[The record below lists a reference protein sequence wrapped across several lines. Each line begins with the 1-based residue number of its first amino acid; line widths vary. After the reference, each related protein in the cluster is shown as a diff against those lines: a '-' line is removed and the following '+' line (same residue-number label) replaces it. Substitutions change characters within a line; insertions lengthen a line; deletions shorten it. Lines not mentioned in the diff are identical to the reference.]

1 MKFKRP
7 KILKNFQECFHDKRG
22 FLNPISFKD
31 LFDDKNFNP
40 LYQLMSYTKSKNTF
54 RGFHFQKPPSQQRK
68 MLLVHSGEILDIV
81 FPYDDPKKNSVEIFD
96 LQAGDMLM
104 IPNNFAHGFF
114 TKSSGVL
121 LQYFLDQEFSPKD
134 YTGLNGENYISE
146 LVSRD
151 DIIISENDKNLPEIN
166 FD

>member
-1 MKFKRP
+1 
-7 KILKNFQECFHDKRG
+7 
-22 FLNPISFKD
+22 
-31 LFDDKNFNP
+31 
-40 LYQLMSYTKSKNTF
+40 
-54 RGFHFQKPPSQQRK
+54 
-68 MLLVHSGEILDIV
+68 
-81 FPYDDPKKNSVEIFD
+81 
-96 LQAGDMLM
+96 M
-104 IPNNFAHGFF
+104 IPNNFAHGFY

-134 YTGLNGENYISE
+134 YTGFNGENYISE